1 MKMPTKSTFFAL
13 LSVKLLVSKCS
24 FCGFQFE
31 KTKTENKNPSCK
43 EGGKNE
49 SFVLVLTLSALR
61 RHSVRAGQSNKIRA
75 VWFFVRWNFGNV

>member
-1 MKMPTKSTFFAL
+1 MK
-13 LSVKLLVSKCS
+13 
-24 FCGFQFE
+24 

-43 EGGKNE
+43 EGGKNA